1 MRTFEPNRGCLLFI
15 PQCEKF
21 MKWKVG
27 NLDDFNWSGSRLK
40 EMKNK
45 KDHPLKRTVT
55 YLST

>member
-1 MRTFEPNRGCLLFI
+1 
-15 PQCEKF
+15 

-45 KDHPLKRTVT
+45 KDHPLKKDGDIPIHLKSHEKQILFTWN
-55 YLST
+55 YAK